1 MVNVVSSA
9 ITNAPPPN
17 AVANLLHR
25 RNRVHHL
32 NWHTHENLM
41 ALFREDPSGQPRKN
55 NSTMPARNY
64 AIITEH
70 AGLAA
75 AQRSNTIDGD
85 ALYGQV
91 QGTDATGLGGH
102 EDMKIASDEKGGTK
116 EHNISAAAPRDG
128 TTRPF
133 ALDIAFRVEIDPKDH
148 NGQTKSYGFSIPAL
162 EGWVQP
168 LIAYLPNLAP

>member
-25 RNRVHHL
+25 RNRVHLL

-41 ALFREDPSGQPRKN
+41 ALFREDPQGNPRKN
-55 NSTMPARNY
+55 SSTMPARNY

-70 AGLAA
+70 AGLEAV
-75 AQRSNTIDGD
+75 QRSTTLNNLDGHGD
-85 ALYGQV
+85 VNGEP
-91 QGTDATGLGGH
+91 GLNGH
-102 EDMKIASDEKGGTK
+102 QDMKIAKEETGGTLGQ
-116 EHNISAAAPRDG
+116 NVSAAAPGDG

-133 ALDIAFRVEIDPKDH
+133 ALDVVFRVEVDSKDPGGK
-148 NGQTKSYGFSIPAL
+148 TKGYGFSIPAL
-162 EGWVQP
+162 EV
-168 LIAYLPNLAP
+168 